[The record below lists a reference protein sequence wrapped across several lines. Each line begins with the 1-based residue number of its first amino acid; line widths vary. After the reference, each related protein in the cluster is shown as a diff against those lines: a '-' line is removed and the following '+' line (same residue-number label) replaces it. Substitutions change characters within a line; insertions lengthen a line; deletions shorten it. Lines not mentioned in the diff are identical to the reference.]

1 MFKLSDEGLK
11 YVKSELARYESKP
24 SAIIRCLYR
33 AQDENGGWVSPEVI
47 AHLSEVME
55 IPASRI
61 DEVATF
67 YTMFNKQPVG
77 KYHVQVC
84 CTLSCAMAGAREM
97 TDVMMKEAGCEKV
110 GDVSKDGLFTFS
122 KVECLGSC
130 DTAPMLQINRDPY
143 TENLDDKKAIELVR
157 ELRNRESSKSHVSAN
172 HSSSSSSLS
181 TTTKKG

>member
-11 YVKSELARYESKP
+11 YVKSELTRYETKQ

-47 AHLSEVME
+47 QHLSEVME
-55 IPASRI
+55 IPAAQI
-61 DEVATF
+61 EEVSTF
-67 YTMFNKQPVG
+67 YTMFNRKPVG

-84 CTLSCAMAGAREM
+84 CTLSCAMNGAREL
-97 TDVMMKEAGCEKV
+97 TDAMMKEAGCHGY
-110 GDVSKDGLFTFS
+110 GDVSKDGLFTFN

-143 TENLDDKKAIELVR
+143 TENLNEEKAIQLVKD
-157 ELRNRESSKSHVSAN
+157 LRAKA
-172 HSSSSSSLS
+172 
-181 TTTKKG
+181 KGAGAPEKEPGK